1 MELSKRF
8 FIGLD
13 EEGQYDV
20 LATVLDRLAEERPLL
35 ALIFLWVEYEDRPL
49 AWVARRVGASRS
61 AISRANKR
69 AAELLFQMVEDELDA
84 RGVLCVGSG
93 TRGKS

>member
-13 EEGQYDV
+13 EDGQYDV

-61 AISRANKR
+61 
-69 AAELLFQMVEDELDA
+69 
-84 RGVLCVGSG
+84 
-93 TRGKS
+93 